1 MLLQG
6 KTALITGGASGIGR
20 AAALLFARE
29 GAKVTI
35 ADRDVDGGQ
44 EAASA
49 ITSAGGKAI
58 FVEADVTSETA
69 VAAMV
74 AATVE
79 AFGGLDVAF
88 NNAGGPG
95 RYANETELDVLA
107 YRRIV
112 DLNMTSTWLCM
123 KYEIPAMLAR
133 GGGAIV
139 NNASRNAQAAA
150 PNLFAYNSTKAAIV
164 GMTRSAAVD
173 HAADNI
179 RVNALLPGF
188 TLTPMVEQALKGKGL
203 IAAGNIE
210 ARIPMRRMGT
220 SEEQAEAAL
229 WLCSDRASFVTGTTL
244 VVDGGHSAAL

>member
-1 MLLQG
+1 MFLRG
-6 KTALITGGASGIGR
+6 KIALVTGGASGIGR
-20 AAALLFARE
+20 AAAILFARE
-29 GAKVTI
+29 GAAV
-35 ADRDVDGGQ
+35 AVADVDAEQGRETVEAIRSGDGQ
-44 EAASA
+44 AL
-49 ITSAGGKAI
+49 
-58 FVEADVTSETA
+58 FVETDVTSERD

-79 AFGGLDVAF
+79 RFGGLDAAF

-95 RYANETELDVLA
+95 LYASATELDAETL
-107 YRRIV
+107 RRIV

-123 KYEIPAMLAR
+123 KYEIPAMRAR

-139 NNASRNAQAAA
+139 NNASRNAQASA
-150 PNLFAYNSTKAAIV
+150 PNLFAYNSTKAAVV

-188 TLTPMVEQALKGKGL
+188 TMTPMVEQALKGKGL

-210 ARIPMRRMGT
+210 ARIPLRRMGT
-220 SEEQAEAAL
+220 PEEQAEAAL